1 MEDKIKEN
9 LKISGKKLEIMS
21 KRQLGV
27 VLDDFVLKEKSQAI
41 YETVEETIRRQ
52 QKRLMKSNRG
62 KDKEEQE
69 VRPTIM
75 ITTAAAVQEVCMVE
89 GDRAR
94 ERVKQRIRVRES

>member
-9 LKISGKKLEIMS
+9 LKISGKKIEIMS

-27 VLDDFVLKEKSQAI
+27 VLDDFVLKEQSQAI

-52 QKRLMKSNRG
+52 QKRLMKRNRG

-89 GDRAR
+89 GDTAR
-94 ERVKQRIRVRES
+94 